1 MSTIQVLDDKITRI
15 QFSAKGFK
23 HTFFLVYKF
32 AYGSAK
38 REHDF
43 KDWDIMAVLGSASCF
58 SIELYLKFLAVI
70 ASFNTSSHSGYHFT
84 GHCLDK
90 LYINLKEIDSN
101 YTDELETLFSHSKY
115 NEGQGLF
122 DFLKGIREQ
131 FLDWRYVYDS
141 GSLTVNLNTLSDV
154 LNILERYSS
163 KKFIPISKY
172 IRSGSSVEQS
182 MSIVNFDDIK
192 EEII

>member
-1 MSTIQVLDDKITRI
+1 MSKIQILDDKITRI

-23 HTFFLVYKF
+23 HTFFLVYKSV
-32 AYGSAK
+32 YGSAK

-70 ASFNTSSHSGYHFT
+70 ASFNTISHSGYHFR
-84 GHCLDK
+84 GHCLDE

-122 DFLKGIREQ
+122 DFLKSIREQ

-141 GSLTVNLNTLSDV
+141 GNLTVNLNTLSDL
-154 LNILERYSS
+154 LNILEKYSS
-163 KKFIPISKY
+163 EKYIPISKH
-172 IRSGSSVEQS
+172 IRLGSSVEQS
-182 MSIVNFDDIK
+182 MFIDNFDDVK
-192 EEII
+192 EDIV